1 MEKVGILLPSLIGR
15 PDLISVREARERFLP
30 GGLPL
35 DWSICSRNFG
45 LAGGSDFFW
54 KNWVSMGKS
63 SIIAFS
69 LVRVNFKWKTWCSLY
84 GKCSFSL
91 FPSRESIDNSNSLSR
106 YTAKVHFFGMKS
118 SHFANKKA
126 WGRKS
131 RDSILD
137 SFLQTL
143 VRGKIWLI
151 AKITG
156 KRTRRRWEL
165 YFTLMGTHYRKDW

>member
-54 KNWVSMGKS
+54 KNGVSMGKS

-118 SHFANKKA
+118 SHFANKKGLRTKIPGFHT
-126 WGRKS
+126 WFFS
-131 RDSILD
+131 SDS
-137 SFLQTL
+137 
-143 VRGKIWLI
+143 
-151 AKITG
+151 
-156 KRTRRRWEL
+156 RTRENL
-165 YFTLMGTHYRKDW
+165 VDSENHGKTD